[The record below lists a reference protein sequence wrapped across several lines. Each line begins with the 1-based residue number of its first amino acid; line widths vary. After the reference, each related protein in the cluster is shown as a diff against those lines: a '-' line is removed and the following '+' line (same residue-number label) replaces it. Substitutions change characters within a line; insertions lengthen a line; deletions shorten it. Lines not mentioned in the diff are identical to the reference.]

1 AMKNVTSLRL
11 PFVYACTEGD
21 MRIRFLSGLTSG
33 LAGLILSATLLPA
46 QQGEAPPPPP
56 QGGEQRGTMRPQRGD
71 RAGGTITSVGVDRIE
86 VKRMN
91 GEAQTILVG
100 DETRITEGRGE
111 DQKKLG
117 LEDLKSGDMVM
128 ATGQPND
135 KKEFVA
141 SAVRRITP
149 EEMARFQSGD
159 RAFGQIVSIDGNE
172 IKVHSQY
179 RGDMTVVV
187 NDQTSFTKDEQSIT
201 LKDLKVGDR
210 IFASGKE
217 TDGKLVADRVAT
229 GRLQRSRGRMTRP
242 PGSDQQP
249 PQQQ

>member
-1 AMKNVTSLRL
+1 
-11 PFVYACTEGD
+11 
-21 MRIRFLSGLTSG
+21 MR
-33 LAGLILSATLLPA
+33 A
-46 QQGEAPPPPP
+46 
-56 QGGEQRGTMRPQRGD
+56 QRGD

-100 DETRITEGRGE
+100 DDTRITEGRRE
-111 DQKKLG
+111 NEKKLG
-117 LEDLKSGDMVM
+117 LEDLKPGDMVM
-128 ATGQPND
+128 AMGQPNNE
-135 KKEFVA
+135 KEFVA

-149 EEMARFQSGD
+149 EEIARFQSGD

-172 IKVHSQY
+172 IKIHNQY
-179 RGDMTVVV
+179 RGDTTVVV

-201 LKDLKVGDR
+201 LKDLKAGDR

-229 GRLQRSRGRMTRP
+229 GRFQRGRGRMMRP
-242 PGSDQQP
+242 PGPGQNP
-249 PQQQ
+249 PQPE